1 MKNHA
6 DTMIFRL
13 RSGME
18 ISMIRLIL
26 VAIFLL
32 LVFIASAIL
41 FPLEWIIGKFNKHAK
56 DISSLRIIQWVFKVI
71 LFLSGVKTTVKG
83 IENIPKD
90 EPVLFIGN
98 HRGIFDVLVS
108 YSRMPDL
115 TGFVAKK
122 EMDKVPIIRRWM
134 KHLYCLFLD
143 RKNMKEGLKTILS
156 AIDHINNGIS
166 IVIFPEGTRNKGD
179 GLLPFHAGSF
189 KIAEKT
195 NCKII
200 PMVQTKTEYI
210 FENQFPCIKA
220 TKTTLEFGKPIVL
233 DELDKND
240 RKDIA
245 NYTRNIIRQMYESNN
260 KLV

>member
-1 MKNHA
+1 
-6 DTMIFRL
+6 
-13 RSGME
+13 
-18 ISMIRLIL
+18 MIRLIL
-26 VAIFLL
+26 VLIFLL

-41 FPLEWIIGKFNKHAK
+41 FPLEWIIGKFNKRAK
-56 DISSLRIIQWVFKVI
+56 DVSSLRIIQWVFKVI
-71 LFLSGVKTTVKG
+71 LFISGVKTTVKG
-83 IENIPKD
+83 FENIPKD

-98 HRGIFDVLVS
+98 HRGFFDVLVS
-108 YSRMPDL
+108 YSRMPNL

-134 KHLYCLFLD
+134 RHLYCLFLD
-143 RKNMKEGLKTILS
+143 RQNMKEGLKTILT
-156 AIDHINNGIS
+156 AIDYIKNDIS

-179 GLLPFHAGSF
+179 GLLPFHSGSF

-200 PMVQTKTEYI
+200 PMVQTNTENVL
-210 FENQFPCIKA
+210 ENHFPRIKA
-220 TKTTLEFGKPIVL
+220 TKTTLEFGKPIIL
-233 DELDKND
+233 DELDKAQ

-245 NYTRNIIRQMYESNN
+245 GYTRNIIEQMYESNN